1 MSEKVAIF
9 GGSFNPP
16 HVAHVLAVAWVLA
29 GAILACLML
38 AIATD
43 LARRIIPNG
52 LVLVVLGC
60 GLGLRLVAGPW
71 PLLASLCGALAAYD
85 LLGWGDA
92 KLIAAVTFI
101 VPVDLVIP
109 LLLAIALAGGLLSC
123 LYLTARFALRRLA
136 PFGRPALG
144 EPDHGWTLRGLA
156 RREGSRILANEPMP
170 YAVAVLGGVAF
181 GLVAR

>member
-1 MSEKVAIF
+1 
-9 GGSFNPP
+9 
-16 HVAHVLAVAWVLA
+16 
-29 GAILACLML
+29 ML

-60 GLGLRLVAGPW
+60 GIGLRLFAGPW
-71 PLLASLCGALAAYD
+71 PLLASLCGALAVFAAVGALAAYD

-101 VPVDLVIP
+101 VPVDRVIP

-123 LYLTARFALRRLA
+123 LYLTARSALRCLSPLA
-136 PFGRPALG
+136 RPERG
-144 EPDHGWTLRGLA
+144 EPARGWTLRGLI

-181 GLVAR
+181 GLMAR

>member
-1 MSEKVAIF
+1 MIWS
-9 GGSFNPP
+9 
-16 HVAHVLAVAWVLA
+16 AVAWVLA

-71 PLLASLCGALAAYD
+71 PLLASLCGALAVFAAVGTLAAYD
-85 LLGWGDA
+85 LFGWGDA

-101 VPVDLVIP
+101 VPVDRVIP